1 MTKRDKNIERQAKY
15 AFSEERFFNDQQ
27 YIRLAKKGRESEAI
41 AAFHYAPTLEILLCK
56 GAGGQVFIGNNCYS
70 VKDKDVFII
79 PPNVIHA
86 TLFQV
91 GTGEI
96 YVFKL
101 SLPHIKKYLDVENI
115 MKCAGRTIY
124 DCPFRLTEK
133 YEEMHSI
140 IIDEIYNKEGFYRI
154 VGVIK
159 LISILNEAIPEIN
172 SERIK
177 EPDEKIYN
185 VISWTKEHYAEEIT
199 IERVSKEM
207 SMSLPYFCKW
217 FKMHTGVTYKTYLNE
232 LRVSMAIRMLKNG
245 HDATGCCYACGF
257 NNSSYF
263 AAIFKRITG
272 YTTSEYKKILLNR
285 SSHEKNNK

>member
-15 AFSEERFFNDQQ
+15 AFAEERFFNDQQ
-27 YIRLAKKGRESEAI
+27 YIRLAKKGRESEDI

-56 GAGGQVFIGNNCYS
+56 GAGGQVFIGNNSYS
-70 VKDKDVFII
+70 VKDKEVFII

-115 MKCAGRTIY
+115 MKCAGHTIY
-124 DCPFRLTEK
+124 DCPFRLSEK
-133 YEEMHSI
+133 YEEMRSI

-159 LISILNEAIPEIN
+159 LISILNEAIPEIK

-199 IERVSKEM
+199 IERVSNEM

-217 FKMHTGVTYKTYLNE
+217 FKTETGVTFNEFLNAVRIQHARTYLVGGYTVE
-232 LRVSMAIRMLKNG
+232 ETAEQ
-245 HDATGCCYACGF
+245 CGF
-257 NNSSYF
+257 SDPSYF
-263 AAIFKRITG
+263 TKVFKRYAGVTPKAYALKSG
-272 YTTSEYKKILLNR
+272 R
-285 SSHEKNNK
+285 